1 MVSDYLEKL
10 IFMDLAV
17 YSFEILTFLFVI
29 AIIAGFIDTL
39 VGGGGLLAVPALM
52 LSGMPP
58 IYVLGT
64 NKLQGSMGTG
74 IATFVLFRKN
84 KLKWDRI
91 KYLMLA
97 SFCGAVLGAVIV
109 QLINTKF
116 LSFVIPVVLVV
127 IAIYFIIS
135 PKPKKQLSNGLS
147 DRSFNNVAVPTIGFY
162 DGMFGPGAGSFY
174 ILTGV
179 LFKKLDIIQSTILA
193 KPLNFASNV
202 AGLVVFL
209 SFGHVAWLIG
219 LLMMSGQLIGASL
232 GVNYLLKAN
241 PRVIR
246 FLIVVMSISM
256 LARYMYSMGLY

>member
-1 MVSDYLEKL
+1 
-10 IFMDLAV
+10 MDLAV
-17 YSFEILTFLFVI
+17 YSFEILTFLFFI

-97 SFCGAVLGAVIV
+97 SFCGAVLGGVIV

-135 PKPKKQLSNGLS
+135 PEPKKQLSNGLS
-147 DRSFNNVAVPTIGFY
+147 ERSFNNVAVPTIGFY

-209 SFGHVAWLIG
+209 SFGHIAWLIG
-219 LLMMSGQLIGASL
+219 FLMMSGQLIGATL
-232 GVNYLLKAN
+232 GANYLLKAN